1 MTMATDT
8 QQKVTEFDTRYLKEF
23 IKRKSPTAVLIV
35 EDDLSFEPL
44 WRHVFQQI
52 SPSTNID
59 WALSEEQAERKIIK
73 RARMGLTYDLVIAD
87 VFLSGKKTGV
97 DLWNQFS
104 EDVGNFVFVS
114 GLSKEKFDK
123 LMSLDFSSPIFMQ
136 KPLSPKQCRELI
148 QNLL

>member
-1 MTMATDT
+1 MTGAVE
-8 QQKVTEFDTRYLKEF
+8 KVRELTEFDTRYLKEF
-23 IKRKSPTAVLIV
+23 IKRKSPSAVLIV

-52 SPSTNID
+52 SPVTTID
-59 WALSEEQAERKIIK
+59 WALSEEQAERKILK

-87 VFLSGKKTGV
+87 IFLSGKKTGV
-97 DLWNQFS
+97 DLWNRYG

-114 GLSKEKFDK
+114 GLSKEKFDQ